1 MNKCIVVV
9 LGHSSIDIEQ
19 EVKEAMIP
27 IQTILLADPGLEC
40 FAENLELQSDIV
52 EMFLDSRFDFFDR
65 SPEEILAELNR
76 RVKSDLPHEEFRVS
90 KKKRTEEDNER
101 IQFLKSSGVISDSA
115 PFYHDKTWEFSSP
128 NGPEQYGCVLLLFRG
143 PDGIV
148 MEKRY
153 DEEIMAGGFEL
164 TKSELVDELSE
175 DFDSLLFLDIGC
187 NTTNGDPREFIR
199 RRIFGG
205 TRNYRK
211 IKLYSMASPDGTVP
225 KEGWNAESE
234 KARLLQAARQYIL
247 TLTPEQRVAYKEYL
261 KTIYT
266 ANVMAELAESGG
278 SRRKSRRGSRRKSS
292 RRR

>member
-40 FAENLELQSDIV
+40 FADNLEVQSDIV
-52 EMFLDSRFDFFDR
+52 QMFLDSRFDFFDR

-76 RVKSDLPHEEFRVS
+76 RVKSDLPHEERVS

-115 PFYHDKTWEFSSP
+115 PVYHDKTWEFSSP
-128 NGPEQYGCVLLLFRG
+128 NGPEQYGCVLLLFLG
-143 PDGIV
+143 PDGLV

-153 DEEIMAGGFEL
+153 DKEIMEGRFEL

-211 IKLYSMASPDGTVP
+211 INLYSMESKDGKMHSGPHT
-225 KEGWNAESE
+225 KAE
-234 KARLLQAARQYIL
+234 AMQGYR
-247 TLTPEQRVAYKEYL
+247 
-261 KTIYT
+261 
-266 ANVMAELAESGG
+266 NELAQLEPGQRTAAHALFNMRTQSAEVDKHGNIIQPNKKHKGG
-278 SRRKSRRGSRRKSS
+278 RTSRRTKRT